1 MENPEKYALPDA
13 SYGTLLGVFE
23 RLGDVI
29 GAPGKKLILGRRRYT
44 TRIGITTH
52 SLTLS
57 KRGVSLRVMERSS
70 TVARARV
77 SFPFH
82 GKTILSY
89 APGSSAVIIRVL
101 EGVTLIVPIRGISKE
116 GVLYIA
122 YGKVP
127 KAKAP
132 EPPAYPVIRDADV
145 PPMESF
151 SDYGKPYNAGKR
163 HVTKARPSDRNRV
176 LIDPSSPGRQPFYR
190 RNREIITRAKGKH
203 VDVYT
208 DGGLRP
214 EEGHIGSWAF
224 TIVHS
229 EDVAAMEAGTAH
241 GATITRLELLAA
253 VKALHAI
260 AEINPLSAT
269 VYTDS
274 QYLRN
279 GAEIWWKGWLQK
291 DGKITPSIKDADLWN
306 ELVDTRNRL
315 KAMHVDVTFV
325 WIKGHSG
332 NKWNTFVDQKSK
344 AAMDLAATTGKGEE
358 RI

>member
-1 MENPEKYALPDA
+1 MEGPEKYALPDA
-13 SYGTLLGVFE
+13 SYGSLLGVFE
-23 RLGDVI
+23 RLADVI
-29 GAPGKKLILGRRRYT
+29 GTPGKKLILGRRRYT
-44 TRIGITTH
+44 LKDGITTH
-52 SLTLS
+52 TLTLS
-57 KRGVSLRVMERSS
+57 KRGISLRVSERSS
-70 TVARARV
+70 IVARVRV
-77 SFPFH
+77 KFPFQ
-82 GKTILSY
+82 GKTVLSY
-89 APGSSAVIIRVL
+89 SPGSTAVIIKAL
-101 EGVTLIVPIRGISKE
+101 EGVTLIVPIRGVSKE
-116 GVLYIA
+116 GAVYIA
-122 YGKVP
+122 YGKAP
-127 KAKAP
+127 KAKVP

-151 SDYGKPYNAGKR
+151 SDYGKPYNATKR

-190 RNREIITRAKGKH
+190 RNHEIIIRARGKH

-214 EEGHIGSWAF
+214 EKGHIGAWAF
-224 TIVHS
+224 AVVHS
-229 EDVAAMEAGTAH
+229 EDVATMEAGTTRD
-241 GATITRLELLAA
+241 ATITRLELLAA

-260 AEINPLSAT
+260 SEINPLSAT

-291 DGKITPSIKDADLWN
+291 DGTITPDIKDSDLWG
-306 ELVDTRNRL
+306 ELIDTRNRL

-344 AAMDLAATTGKGEE
+344 AAMDTVRTQ
-358 RI
+358 R